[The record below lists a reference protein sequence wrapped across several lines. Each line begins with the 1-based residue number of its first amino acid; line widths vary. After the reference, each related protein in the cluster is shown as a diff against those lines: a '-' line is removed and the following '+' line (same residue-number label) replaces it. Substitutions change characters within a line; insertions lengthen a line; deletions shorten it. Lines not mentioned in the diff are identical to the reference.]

1 MRYVLLV
8 LGILLSLHLLLSYS
22 HEGYSEATNY
32 KKYLQKIDVGKKP
45 GGVVPSDYFKGS
57 QGSQNTTRENA
68 AIVILA
74 RNGDLQGVLDSMKQ
88 FEYMFNKKYGYPYVF
103 LNEEDFSP
111 AFKKWTTEITDAPT
125 SYGKIPHD
133 HWFQP
138 DSIDEARATKARNKM
153 VEDKVIYG
161 HSVPYRNMCRFNSGF
176 FFRHPLLA
184 KYDYYWRV
192 EPSIRFF
199 CDLDYD
205 PFVIMRREKKVYGF
219 TIALPEYPL
228 TIPTLW
234 QTTKEFIKLHP
245 EYLPKDNAMAFL
257 SDDRGENYNRC
268 HFWSN
273 FEIADLN
280 FWRGEAY
287 MKYFEYLDS
296 KGGFYY
302 ERWGD
307 APVHSIGA
315 ALFAHKD
322 QIMFFNDIG
331 YRHEPFQ
338 HCPQGASHAKGKC
351 SCDANNNFDHE
362 WYSCLRKYEQLFK

>member
-1 MRYVLLV
+1 M
-8 LGILLSLHLLLSYS
+8 I
-22 HEGYSEATNY
+22 
-32 KKYLQKIDVGKKP
+32 
-45 GGVVPSDYFKGS
+45 
-57 QGSQNTTRENA
+57 
-68 AIVILA
+68 
-74 RNGDLQGVLDSMKQ
+74 
-88 FEYMFNKKYGYPYVF
+88 
-103 LNEEDFSP
+103 
-111 AFKKWTTEITDAPT
+111 
-125 SYGKIPHD
+125 
-133 HWFQP
+133 
-138 DSIDEARATKARNKM
+138 
-153 VEDKVIYG
+153 EDKVIYG